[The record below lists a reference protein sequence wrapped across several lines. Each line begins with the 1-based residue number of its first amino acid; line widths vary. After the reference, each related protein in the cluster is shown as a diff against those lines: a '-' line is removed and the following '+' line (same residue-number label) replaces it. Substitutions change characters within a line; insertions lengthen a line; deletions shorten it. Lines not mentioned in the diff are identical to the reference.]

1 MKKTQI
7 FEEKRKYGD
16 AVSIMIVKEY

>member
-16 AVSIMIVKEY
+16 AVSIMIVKKY